1 MTKTTLID
9 KYPLLSLN
17 IEKKDT
23 SFKNIPE
30 ILEYFKAKVEDDAI
44 AKLIGIFNHYEHT
57 QSLESGSVDPDIL
70 DAQNIVF
77 CFGQKIPNA
86 LILAV
91 RPRSIAIAEY
101 QEKFVVSF
109 MEAPMEPMTDKMES
123 WVKELSK

>member
-1 MTKTTLID
+1 MD
-9 KYPLLSLN
+9 KYPLLSLDIAKN
-17 IEKKDT
+17 NAT
-23 SFKNIPE
+23 FKNVPE
-30 ILEYFKAKVEDDAI
+30 ILEYFKAKIENDAI
-44 AKLIGIFNHYEHT
+44 AKFIGIFNHYEHT
-57 QSLESGSVDPDIL
+57 QSLESGSIEQNII

-101 QEKFVVSF
+101 ADKFTVSF
-109 MEAPMEPMTDKMES
+109 MEAPMVPMTDKMES

>member
-1 MTKTTLID
+1 MTKTTIMD
-9 KYPLLSLN
+9 KYPVLSLD
-17 IEKKDT
+17 IAKKET
-23 SFKNIPE
+23 SFKNVPE
-30 ILEYFKAKVEDDAI
+30 ILEFFKEKVENDAI
-44 AKLIGIFNHYEHT
+44 AKFIAIFNHYEHT
-57 QSLESGSVDPDIL
+57 QSLESSTIDPEIL

-101 QEKFVVSF
+101 SDKFTISF
-109 MEAPMEPMTDKMES
+109 MEAPMAPMSEKMES